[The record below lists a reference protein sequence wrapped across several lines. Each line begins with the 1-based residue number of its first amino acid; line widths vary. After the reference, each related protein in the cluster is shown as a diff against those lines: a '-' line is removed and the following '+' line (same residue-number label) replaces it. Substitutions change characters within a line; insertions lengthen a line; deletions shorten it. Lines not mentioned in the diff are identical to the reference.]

1 MRQIILIV
9 CLLINSYIYSQE
21 IDYTKVP
28 QIQTKATFTTEIQPD
43 IITLSIAISESNT
56 KGKVSLEELE
66 RKLENVLKLNSI
78 DISKQLTLRDLS
90 SNYQSYFLK
99 KTDVQKTKNFNLEVY
114 NANVAGKILREL
126 ADNDISNF
134 RLLKTEYSKLEELK
148 IELKGKA
155 VSKAKRQAEEMTKAL
170 NQKVGDVIFISDVE
184 TNIVN
189 YLSGQ
194 VAGLNIRGVN
204 SIGYK
209 EKEESNLD
217 IGFDNIR
224 VDATVIVYFKIE
236 K

>member
-1 MRQIILIV
+1 MKHLFLISF
-9 CLLINSYIYSQE
+9 LLINSLIYSQE
-21 IDYTKVP
+21 IDFTKVP
-28 QIQTKATFTTEIQPD
+28 QVQTKATFTTEVQPD
-43 IITLSIAISESNT
+43 IITLSITLSETNT
-56 KGKVSLEELE
+56 KGKVSIEEME
-66 RKLENVLKLNSI
+66 RKLENVLKSNNI
-78 DISKQLTLRDLS
+78 DISKQLTLKDLS
-90 SNYQSYFLK
+90 SNFQSYFLK
-99 KTDVQKTKNFNLEVY
+99 KTDVQKTKNFNLEVN
-114 NANVAGKILREL
+114 NANVAGKILKDL
-126 ADNDISNF
+126 AENDISNV

-155 VSKAKRQAEEMTKAL
+155 VAKAKKQAEEMTKAL
-170 NQKVGDVIFISDVE
+170 NQKIGDAIFISDME

-217 IGFDNIR
+217 IKFDNIR
-224 VDATVIVYFKIE
+224 VDATVTVHFKIE

>member
-1 MRQIILIV
+1 MKQIILIV
-9 CLLINSYIYSQE
+9 CLLINSFIHSQE

-43 IITLSIAISESNT
+43 IITLSITISESNT
-56 KGKVSLEELE
+56 KGKVSVEELE
-66 RKLENVLKLNSI
+66 RKLENILKSNSV
-78 DISKQLTLRDLS
+78 DIGKQLTLRDLS
-90 SNYQSYFLK
+90 SNFQSYFLK
-99 KTDVQKTKNFNLEVY
+99 KTDVQKTKNFNLEVN

-126 ADNDISNF
+126 AENDISNF

-155 VSKAKRQAEEMTKAL
+155 VSKAKRQAEEMMKAI
-170 NQKVGDVIFISDVE
+170 NQKVGEVIFISDVE

-204 SIGYK
+204 SIEYK

-217 IGFDNIR
+217 IGFDKIR